1 MKIIKNIIGALNV
14 PKVITAIKGGDV
26 KTKTKGVTLLAGGG
40 LALFSEGIVLI
51 TDGVTLKDTYS
62 IVGGVIMILVAVFF
76 MERMGDKISKIDSD
90 DSND

>member
-1 MKIIKNIIGALNV
+1 MKIIKNILGSLNV

-26 KTKTKGVTLLAGGG
+26 KTKTTGVTLLAGGG

-51 TDGVTLKDTYS
+51 SDGVALKDTYS
-62 IVGGVIMILVAVFF
+62 ITGGSLMILCAIFF

-90 DSND
+90 ADNK

>member
-40 LALFSEGIVLI
+40 LALFSEGVVLI

-62 IVGGVIMILVAVFF
+62 IVGGVIMILVAIFF

-90 DSND
+90 ADNE